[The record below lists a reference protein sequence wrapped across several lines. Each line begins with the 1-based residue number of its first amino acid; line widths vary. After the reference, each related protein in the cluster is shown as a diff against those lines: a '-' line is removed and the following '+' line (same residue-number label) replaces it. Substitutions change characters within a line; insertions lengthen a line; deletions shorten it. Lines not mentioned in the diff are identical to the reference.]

1 MAKKINGEIKI
12 DISKLTNDEISKEVI
27 NFLDVLFS
35 EHTCKEETCSC
46 EECSCEDEPNY
57 AVACEANKDALLF
70 EAITREMLDIYK
82 AKNKDYGNSF
92 KDTFDKIGPKSAA
105 TRILDKAN
113 RFANL
118 CDKDIE
124 ESEVGESL
132 IDTLTDLA
140 NYSVMTIM
148 VLMQH

>member
-1 MAKKINGEIKI
+1 MTKNFDIEIKTNI
-12 DISKLTNDEISKEVI
+12 GKLNDEEIANLVDVILENFKEC
-27 NFLDVLFS
+27 D
-35 EHTCKEETCSC
+35 C
-46 EECSCEDEPNY
+46 EECSCEDEFDY
-57 AVACEANKDALLF
+57 GMAYETNKDALLF
-70 EAITREMLDIYK
+70 EAITKEMLDIYK

-124 ESEVGESL
+124 EAEVNESL
-132 IDTLTDLA
+132 LDTLTDLA

-148 VLMQH
+148 ALMQE